1 MTRLVLGLTAT
12 VGRVTMQPS
21 PQSTTSSMTVD
32 DWFAIWFASR
42 SFKVA
47 PSTLAS
53 NWSLYRLYFDDLAEV
68 SLSERTAGRIKD
80 FLAQVE
86 HRCHEQQPGV
96 GQPHTVRHCHALLAA
111 ALHDAVDH
119 EIIATSPMT
128 RVPRPK
134 TPPPRPKHLSA
145 DELGRLLSVVHAS
158 GDGRALA
165 VELMARLGLRRNE
178 ALGLTWDDV
187 DLDHHQLHVRFQI
200 GRVPDPSRPGS
211 TRLVRRELKTMG
223 SRRNLRLAGDLVDML
238 TAHRL
243 HTAATRC
250 AQDLVISLSQG
261 RPVDPDAF
269 TRWLTRVG
277 RSIDVTVSPHRLR
290 HSAATLML
298 NRGASIEAVAKVLG
312 HSDGRVTSVYAR
324 VLDETS
330 GAAVELLAGVF
341 DEIAATN
348 ETVSGPAIDP
358 VPTVLH

>member
-187 DLDHHQLHVRFQI
+187 DLDHH
-200 GRVPDPSRPGS
+200 
-211 TRLVRRELKTMG
+211 
-223 SRRNLRLAGDLVDML
+223 VDML

-312 HSDGRVTSVYAR
+312 HSDVRVTSVYAR